1 MLRAFRM
8 CVLTDLLECS
18 PALTC
23 YHAAV
28 LIAIRLVIRLHT
40 VCLRAYRSREVEM
53 IFRFT
58 FAWKGLHC
66 LCVFLFKFHHLIV
79 C

>member
-8 CVLTDLLECS
+8 CVLTDLLERS

-28 LIAIRLVIRLHT
+28 LIAIGLVIRLHAIS
-40 VCLRAYRSREVEM
+40 L
-53 IFRFT
+53 
-58 FAWKGLHC
+58 
-66 LCVFLFKFHHLIV
+66 
-79 C
+79 